1 MKNFTYDDVIKRLQY
16 YRNKN
21 HLSARET
28 SLRLGYSDTFIN
40 RVERGLIELKISTLL
55 DFLELVNVSVE
66 EFFSASPNDYAKDR
80 ELLEVLKNTSYE
92 NKLSLIDIAKRL
104 K

>member
-1 MKNFTYDDVIKRLQY
+1 MTYEEILKRIKM
-16 YRNKN
+16 YRTKS
-21 HLSARET
+21 HLSAREI
-28 SLRLGYSDTFIN
+28 SLRLGYSDNFMN
-40 RVERGLIELKISTLL
+40 RAESGKVELKVTTLL
-55 DFLELVNVSVE
+55 DILTILDVSLE